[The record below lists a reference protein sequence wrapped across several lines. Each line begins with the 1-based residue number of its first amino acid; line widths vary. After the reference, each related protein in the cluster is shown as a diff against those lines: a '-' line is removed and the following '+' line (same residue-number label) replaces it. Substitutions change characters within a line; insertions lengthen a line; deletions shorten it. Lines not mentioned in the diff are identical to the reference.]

1 MMVFVQPRDVGR
13 DRGRTGFDAAMIGL
27 DDRLGGD
34 RLAGGVVEKKHDVVM
49 KRSLIS
55 LQGEGIVAALID
67 DLLGD
72 GALAIERVGSHDRSF
87 QPQHLQQFR
96 HGGNFVRLRVG
107 GDLRQ
112 HKALLAAPGGDHVQ
126 RRLATGA
133 VERAAQNLA
142 VDRHNP
148 FALLGETSHE
158 PLKRRPELLRIEHA
172 EKPAERVMAG
182 NAILKPEKPA
192 QERLL
197 RLREK
202 AHVDRALPAAQN
214 RAHGYRQNLMKVMQ
228 RRIASA
234 RVVQTVPA
242 FDKADRQ
249 NILPRRE

>member
-1 MMVFVQPRDVGR
+1 MARWKLSASAVTIVPFSRSISSSFV
-13 DRGRTGFDAAMIGL
+13 I
-27 DDRLGGD
+27 
-34 RLAGGVVEKKHDVVM
+34 
-49 KRSLIS
+49 
-55 LQGEGIVAALID
+55 
-67 DLLGD
+67 
-72 GALAIERVGSHDRSF
+72 
-87 QPQHLQQFR
+87 
-96 HGGNFVRLRVG
+96 GGNFVRLRVG

-112 HKALLAAPGGDHVQ
+112 HKAMLAAPGGDHVQ

-197 RLREK
+197 RLRKRPMSTEPCPPHRT
-202 AHVDRALPAAQN
+202 AHMA
-214 RAHGYRQNLMKVMQ
+214 
-228 RRIASA
+228 IAKIS
-234 RVVQTVPA
+234 
-242 FDKADRQ
+242 
-249 NILPRRE
+249 